1 MNWVHKYGC
10 DGGKNALDLNA
21 KGMGKKN
28 PRNHE
33 GLKQSI
39 KAQQSILPSEGK
51 IAQVRQTRVYR
62 NHFMHCTDIF
72 KE

>member
-28 PRNHE
+28 PGNHE
-33 GLKQSI
+33 GLKQKVLWHSR
-39 KAQQSILPSEGK
+39 ASCHQRGRLPK
-51 IAQVRQTRVYR
+51 
-62 NHFMHCTDIF
+62 
-72 KE
+72 